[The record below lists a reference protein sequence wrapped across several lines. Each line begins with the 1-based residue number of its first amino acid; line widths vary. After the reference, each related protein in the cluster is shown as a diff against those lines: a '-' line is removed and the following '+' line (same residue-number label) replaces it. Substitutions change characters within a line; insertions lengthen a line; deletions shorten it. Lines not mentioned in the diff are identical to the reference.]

1 MISQRS
7 PRELG
12 GDDGVEGRVTALTRQ
27 RRDPERMNIFLDGAF
42 AFGLGVEVVLREG
55 LAVGDELDAAA
66 VSRLRSLDESGKAT
80 SAALALLARRPRSER
95 EVRHRL
101 RQKGYGD
108 AAIDDAIG
116 RLEGWGYLD
125 DAAFARFWVEN
136 RVANKPRGER
146 LMAQELWQKGVARPV
161 VQEAI
166 AAAEIDETE
175 AALSVAGAKLRSYRD
190 LDPMVARRRL
200 AAYLAR
206 RGFGYDVVRPVL
218 DRVLGDGDED
228 ADTAKTDPSDS

>member
-1 MISQRS
+1 MSLRS
-7 PRELG
+7 NTRHT
-12 GDDGVEGRVTALTRQ
+12 GDDGEPGGRVTALTRQ
-27 RRDPERMNIFLDGAF
+27 RRDPERINIFLDGGF

-55 LAVGDELDAAA
+55 LTVGEDLDAAA

-95 EVRHRL
+95 EVRDRL
-101 RQKGYGD
+101 RQKGYG
-108 AAIDDAIG
+108 APVIDDAIG

-166 AAAEIDETE
+166 AAAEIDESD
-175 AALSVAGAKLRSYRD
+175 AALSVARAKLRSYRD
-190 LDPMVARRRL
+190 LDPAVARRRL

-206 RGFGYDVVRPVL
+206 RGFGYDIVRPVL
-218 DRVLGDGDED
+218 DCVLGDDDQAANANESCLSE
-228 ADTAKTDPSDS
+228 T